1 MRGQLKKM
9 TALFLS
15 VVMVMTLIMV
25 SDNRVMADNVGVR
38 DTVVIEEGVEKA
50 EPYNVDGVLI
60 VYGAITDR
68 VYVGD
73 YGKVT
78 VGSTGYVKK
87 VASGRYATLTNEF
100 GGTISSLEL
109 GNGLNGHIENSGTI
123 TTLTVVGGIGTIRYD
138 ETLIMTGTSKITDFS
153 CVYDNSNMLIINAA
167 DGAQIGNM
175 DINMTRISSS
185 SSGNVTITDSL
196 EMSGAAEMPSDLKFN
211 VESGTKITKLSETD
225 KWYVYYGGKKY
236 LFPTT
241 AFSDK
246 TISDLYNMTVPTDTI
261 ALDDLTVEYSA
272 AETATDTFTISNTGM
287 FKMGWKIASIP
298 DFVELYDED
307 GTQLAAG
314 DTVTLAGGES
324 RTITVKA
331 KTGNAANTYNGSIRS
346 QIWTAEA
353 ASDSDNTLM
362 SEPVINITL
371 NVNKK
376 EGSGTVTAT
385 DVYHGTP
392 IQVSA
397 TSDTNDAGYVI
408 QYKQREEEDTA
419 YSSTEP
425 VQAGEYTA
433 RAIFSSTDIFKE
445 FIDYA
450 NFAILRKDGVG
461 TVSVADVYYGEQVMP
476 VATSETNG
484 TDNVTY
490 KYKVKGADDTTY
502 TETKPTMAGEYTV
515 QATFAKTEG
524 YKEVIATDDFSI
536 LRKTGTGVI
545 TIPDICY
552 GENLIQMVSSST
564 NGTDNVTIEYKK
576 KGANDETYTRTVPV
590 NPGEYTA
597 RATFAQTDIYNA
609 VTATDDF
616 VITYLEAPETSY
628 SMSGNQGEND
638 YYTSDV
644 TILPMEGYLI
654 ADSLDGT
661 YRKSL
666 TISKSS
672 DAFNIYLK
680 KIETGQKTAGI
691 QVPAIKIDADA
702 PVILNAPSEG
712 KVYGEQVELTIKD
725 DNLFQIFVNGEA
737 VEFTDNKAVV
747 KLSSNLGEETYEIV
761 CTDIAGNTSRK
772 QIIVAAEWMKD
783 RNIPLG
789 LKVRLRV
796 NYSYQLGNG
805 NWQVEGDSTTYAG
818 DSTFYVNNDG
828 EYIFTKID

>member
-25 SDNRVMADNVGVR
+25 SDNRVMADDVDVR

-50 EPYNVDGVLI
+50 ESYSVYGVLI
-60 VYGAITDR
+60 VNGAITDR

-87 VASGRYATLTNEF
+87 VASGRYATLTNES

-109 GNGLNGHIENSGTI
+109 GNGLYGHIENSGTI
-123 TTLTVVGGIGTIRYD
+123 TTLTVVAGIGNIRYD
-138 ETLIMTGTSKITDFS
+138 ETLIMTETSKITDFS
-153 CVYDNSNMLIINAA
+153 CVYENSNMLIINAA

-408 QYKQREEEDTA
+408 QYKQRDEEDTA
-419 YSSTEP
+419 YSTTEP
-425 VQAGEYTA
+425 VQVGDYTA
-433 RAIFSSTDIFKE
+433 KVIFSSTEIYDE
-445 FIDYA
+445 FIGYA
-450 NFAILRKDGVG
+450 NFA
-461 TVSVADVYYGEQVMP
+461 
-476 VATSETNG
+476 
-484 TDNVTY
+484 
-490 KYKVKGADDTTY
+490 
-502 TETKPTMAGEYTV
+502 
-515 QATFAKTEG
+515 
-524 YKEVIATDDFSI
+524 I

>member
-25 SDNRVMADNVGVR
+25 SDNRVMAVEVGER
-38 DTVVIEEGVEKA
+38 DTVVIEEGVEIA
-50 EPYNVDGVLI
+50 EPYSVDGTLI
-60 VYGAITDR
+60 VYGAITDT
-68 VYVGD
+68 V
-73 YGKVT
+73 KNFWMVT
-78 VGSTGYVKK
+78 VGSTGYVKDVCLFNEAK
-87 VASGRYATLTNEF
+87 LTNEF
-100 GGTISSLEL
+100 GGTISSVEIRP
-109 GNGLNGHIENSGTI
+109 GINQYVKNSGTI
-123 TTLTVVGGIGTIRYD
+123 TTLTVVAGIGNIRYD
-138 ETLIMTGTSKITDFS
+138 ETLIMTETSKITDFS
-153 CVYDNSNMLIINAA
+153 CVYENSNMLIINAA

-314 DTVTLAGGES
+314 DIVTLAGGEN
-324 RTITVKA
+324 RTITIKA

-408 QYKQREEEDTA
+408 QYKQRDEEDTA
-419 YSSTEP
+419 YSTTEP
-425 VQAGEYTA
+425 VQVGDYTA
-433 RAIFSSTDIFKE
+433 KVIFSSTEIYDE
-445 FIDYA
+445 FIGYA
-450 NFAILRKDGVG
+450 NFA
-461 TVSVADVYYGEQVMP
+461 
-476 VATSETNG
+476 
-484 TDNVTY
+484 
-490 KYKVKGADDTTY
+490 
-502 TETKPTMAGEYTV
+502 
-515 QATFAKTEG
+515 
-524 YKEVIATDDFSI
+524 I

>member
-408 QYKQREEEDTA
+408 QYKQRDEEDTA
-419 YSSTEP
+419 YSTTEP
-425 VQAGEYTA
+425 VQVGDYTA
-433 RAIFSSTDIFKE
+433 KVIFSSTEIYDE
-445 FIDYA
+445 FIGYA
-450 NFAILRKDGVG
+450 NFA
-461 TVSVADVYYGEQVMP
+461 
-476 VATSETNG
+476 
-484 TDNVTY
+484 
-490 KYKVKGADDTTY
+490 
-502 TETKPTMAGEYTV
+502 
-515 QATFAKTEG
+515 
-524 YKEVIATDDFSI
+524 I

-616 VITYLEAPETSY
+616 AITYLEAPETSY

>member
-25 SDNRVMADNVGVR
+25 SDNRVMAVEVGER
-38 DTVVIEEGVEKA
+38 DTVVIEEGVEIA
-50 EPYNVDGVLI
+50 EPYSVDGTLI
-60 VYGAITDR
+60 VYGAITDT
-68 VYVGD
+68 V
-73 YGKVT
+73 KNFWMVT
-78 VGSTGYVKK
+78 VGSTGYVKDVCLFNEAK
-87 VASGRYATLTNEF
+87 LTNEF
-100 GGTISSLEL
+100 GGTISSVEIRP
-109 GNGLNGHIENSGTI
+109 GINQYVKNSGTI
-123 TTLTVVGGIGTIRYD
+123 TTLTVVAGIGNIRYD
-138 ETLIMTGTSKITDFS
+138 ETLIMTETSKITDFS
-153 CVYDNSNMLIINAA
+153 CVYENSNMLIINAA

-314 DTVTLAGGES
+314 DIVTLAGGEN
-324 RTITVKA
+324 RTITIKA

-408 QYKQREEEDTA
+408 QYKQRDEEDTA
-419 YSSTEP
+419 YSTTEP
-425 VQAGEYTA
+425 VQVGDYTA
-433 RAIFSSTDIFKE
+433 KVIFSSTEIYDE
-445 FIDYA
+445 FIGYA
-450 NFAILRKDGVG
+450 NFA
-461 TVSVADVYYGEQVMP
+461 
-476 VATSETNG
+476 
-484 TDNVTY
+484 
-490 KYKVKGADDTTY
+490 
-502 TETKPTMAGEYTV
+502 
-515 QATFAKTEG
+515 
-524 YKEVIATDDFSI
+524 I

-616 VITYLEAPETSY
+616 VITYLEAPESSY

-638 YYTSDV
+638 YYTSEV